1 MHSLQC
7 SLRMQVPPTSAT
19 GAPQD
24 EGKKVGRERAII
36 AQSLLSLAGPHL
48 EQLPSEPGGHLAAL
62 QEARIQIGLPS
73 SKRQLGPEVARNGN
87 QLHLETTVYS
97 LQSTVYSLQLAVCS
111 LPPGPR
117 PLACLFCWFRRS
129 GGFALCAR
137 FVVLILGKRLVCGEL
152 VCRERESAVG
162 DPFGGRK
169 SQKCCRLPAWRR
181 PSSSA
186 GRPLGPQTFR
196 VASQPASQREAQID
210 SARRYQNNLIGP
222 SRNLE
227 TQEQTR
233 AEHQTN
239 WGPPKH

>member
-36 AQSLLSLAGPHL
+36 AQSLLSLAVPHL

-97 LQSTVYSLQLAVCS
+97 LQSTVYSLQYTVSSWQFAVC
-111 LPPGPR
+111 PPGHAHS
-117 PLACLFCWFRRS
+117 LACFVGL
-129 GGFALCAR
+129 GVPVGLLC
-137 FVVLILGKRLVCGEL
+137 VLVLLCSFW
-152 VCRERESAVG
+152 ERG
-162 DPFGGRK
+162 
-169 SQKCCRLPAWRR
+169 
-181 PSSSA
+181 
-186 GRPLGPQTFR
+186 
-196 VASQPASQREAQID
+196 
-210 SARRYQNNLIGP
+210 
-222 SRNLE
+222 
-227 TQEQTR
+227 
-233 AEHQTN
+233 
-239 WGPPKH
+239 